1 MLQLTQTKTP
11 LKKKTI
17 NCEIVL
23 YSGMSNY
30 EVQEFIE
37 QRIMSSIIN
46 SSIWNGSVVS
56 CKIIKD
62 ELINPV

>member
-1 MLQLTQTKTP
+1 MTEQVNQLR
-11 LKKKTI
+11 KKTI

-62 ELINPV
+62 ELIKSV

>member
-1 MLQLTQTKTP
+1 MLQQTQVTP

-17 NCEIVL
+17 NCEIIL
-23 YSGMSNY
+23 YSGMNNY

-62 ELINPV
+62 ELIKPI